1 MCKGAMDV
9 IFTDSSAIILL
20 SFVVL
25 CLYGYYYYRQCIKRA
40 RELIKIYLGEVKY
53 QRLRK

>member
-1 MCKGAMDV
+1 MDV
-9 IFTDSSAIILL
+9 FLTDSAATILL

-40 RELIKIYLGEVKY
+40 RDLIRIYLGEVKY